1 MSNEQIVEY
10 CKNIVLSNLRK
21 YTDTPS
27 AIAEVIE
34 LESLKGKESD
44 NRYLEHFKGLKELL
58 ERAIEIVEK
67 GK

>member
-44 NRYLEHFKGLKELL
+44 NRYLEHFKGLKKLL
-58 ERAIEIVEK
+58 ERAIEIVDK
-67 GK
+67 GE